1 MLRFFFD
8 LKLHEEGTAGVEG
21 TSTPPANGSPAPEV
35 VVYGKPEPTASEPA
49 PAPAAEPVVDR
60 TAQYAKYKEEYKDL
74 YGADVKSQVDRRLL
88 GTKKA
93 LTEAQSSLDIA
104 RQFFGLDN
112 LQELQDFLK
121 NDLAS
126 QIAGG
131 YKPTQFGDT
140 EDEGG
145 HAPEVTVDPADLATQ
160 AVALKERFPD
170 FDLEAEAQALAPLMT
185 KGLSLE
191 QAYYAQNFQA
201 ILQKETL
208 KAAEAQRKATIEAIR
223 TKGIDKVD
231 ESVSK
236 PAPAVVHKSDP
247 SKWSKEELAEVE
259 KKVMRGEKIY
269 L

>member
-1 MLRFFFD
+1 M
-8 LKLHEEGTAGVEG
+8 
-21 TSTPPANGSPAPEV
+21 
-35 VVYGKPEPTASEPA
+35 
-49 PAPAAEPVVDR
+49 
-60 TAQYAKYKEEYKDL
+60 
-74 YGADVKSQVDRRLL
+74 
-88 GTKKA
+88 
-93 LTEAQSSLDIA
+93 
-104 RQFFGLDN
+104 
-112 LQELQDFLK
+112 
-121 NDLAS
+121 AS

-170 FDLEAEAQALAPLMT
+170 FDLEAEAQALTPLMT